1 MVSEA
6 LQRARE
12 YEAEFACPE
21 AGRPVFHMTPT
32 VGWMNDPNGF
42 SVYQGE
48 YHLFYQYHPYSTN
61 WGPMHWGHV
70 KTKDFIKWERLPAAL
85 APDQAYD
92 KGGCFSGSALEL
104 PDGRQLLVYTGV
116 QQYAE
121 AGGTMKERQAQCIA
135 IGDGIDYEKSGLNP
149 VLNET
154 ALPPGGSPADFRDPK
169 IWQEPDG
176 SYRLVAANRAGDGS
190 GAALLFGSR
199 DALHWDLL
207 STLDASGWKFG
218 GMWECPDCFRLGD
231 RQVLMLSPQEMLP
244 VGLDFHAGN
253 NTAWLIGR
261 MEPGSIAFVRQIVQP
276 VDYGIDFY
284 APQTLLAPDGRRI
297 MIAWMQN
304 WETAA
309 YKMEGCPWFGQMTL
323 PRELRMENGKIL
335 QLPVRELEAYR
346 RHRIAYQD
354 VAVQEAVT
362 LPGVHGRVLD
372 MTLTLRPT
380 QAEGCFRLRFAQG
393 GPYVT
398 TLSCDLEHGIATLDR
413 SASGLRWDT
422 LHSRTFPAPLRG
434 GTLKLRL
441 VLDRFSAELFL
452 NDGAQA
458 ASTTLYTPAEADG
471 ISFEANQKVVMELEK
486 YDLVL

>member
-1 MVSEA
+1 MISEA

-12 YEAEFACPE
+12 YEARFACPE
-21 AGRPVFHMTPT
+21 AGRPVFHVTPT

-48 YHLFYQYHPYSTN
+48 YHLFYQYHPYSTS

-70 KTKDFIKWERLPAAL
+70 KTRDFIKWERLPAAL

-92 KGGCFSGSALEL
+92 RDGCYSGSALEL

-116 QQYAE
+116 RKTAADGTVQE
-121 AGGTMKERQAQCIA
+121 AQTQCVA
-135 IGDGIDYEKSGLNP
+135 IGDGLNYEKAAVNP
-149 VLNET
+149 VLDGRQ
-154 ALPPGGSPADFRDPK
+154 LPAGASPADFRDPK
-169 IWQEPDG
+169 LWQEPDG
-176 SYRLVAANRAGDGS
+176 SYRLVAANRAGDGC

-199 DALHWDLL
+199 DALHWDFL
-207 STLDASGWKFG
+207 STLDASNGAFG
-218 GMWECPDCFRLGD
+218 GMWECPDCFRLGS
-231 RQVLMLSPQEMLP
+231 RQILMLSPQDMLP

-253 NTAWLIGR
+253 NTAWLIGH
-261 MEPGSIAFVRQIVQP
+261 MEPGSTAFVRQAVQP

-309 YKMEGCPWFGQMTL
+309 YKMEDLSWFGQMTL
-323 PRELRMENGKIL
+323 PRELWMQDGKIF
-335 QLPVRELEAYR
+335 QLPARELEAYR
-346 RHRIAYQD
+346 RHRVAYQD
-354 VAVQEAVT
+354 VAVRGTVT
-362 LPGVHGRVLD
+362 LPGIRGRVLD

-398 TLSCDLEHGIATLDR
+398 TLSCDLAHGTATIDR
-413 SASGLRWDT
+413 SSGGLRRDT
-422 LHSRTFPAPLRG
+422 LQSRAFPAPLCDG
-434 GTLKLRL
+434 MLTLRL
-441 VLDRFSAELFL
+441 VLDRFSAELFV
-452 NDGAQA
+452 NNGAQA
-458 ASTTLYTPAEADG
+458 ATTVLYTPEEADG
-471 ISFEANQKVVMELEK
+471 ICFEADRTVIMSVEK
-486 YDLVL
+486 YDLAV

>member
-121 AGGTMKERQAQCIA
+121 ADGTMKDRQAQCIA

-284 APQTLLAPDGRRI
+284 APPDPAGPGRAADHDRLDAELGDRRI
-297 MIAWMQN
+297 QD
-304 WETAA
+304 
-309 YKMEGCPWFGQMTL
+309 GGL
-323 PRELRMENGKIL
+323 PL
-335 QLPVRELEAYR
+335 VRP
-346 RHRIAYQD
+346 D
-354 VAVQEAVT
+354 D
-362 LPGVHGRVLD
+362 P
-372 MTLTLRPT
+372 
-380 QAEGCFRLRFAQG
+380 
-393 GPYVT
+393 
-398 TLSCDLEHGIATLDR
+398 
-413 SASGLRWDT
+413 ASGAANGEWKNP
-422 LHSRTFPAPLRG
+422 PAAR
-434 GTLKLRL
+434 
-441 VLDRFSAELFL
+441 A
-452 NDGAQA
+452 GAG
-458 ASTTLYTPAEADG
+458 G
-471 ISFEANQKVVMELEK
+471 ISPPPNRVSGCGGAGGGHAPRRPWAGAGHDADPPPDPGRGLLPAALCSGRSLRHHAQL
-486 YDLVL
+486 